1 MKENNRKISL
11 VILIAVALIVSIPA
25 IQALASGKVGKTT
38 DGSFKKDV
46 LKQSKYV
53 LVDFWAPW
61 CKPCVMMSPELKK
74 VASHYG
80 NKLIVMKLNIDH
92 NKNMVSR
99 YQIRG
104 IPTVI
109 LFKNGKVVKK
119 LVGYRRSSQLRRDLD
134 RYLK

>member
-1 MKENNRKISL
+1 M
-11 VILIAVALIVSIPA
+11 ALIISIPA
-25 IQALASGKVGKTT
+25 AQAFASGKVGKTT
-38 DGSFKKDV
+38 GRDFEKDV

-61 CKPCVMMSPELKK
+61 CKPCVMMAPELDK

-80 NKLIVMKLNIDH
+80 DKLIVLKLNIDK
-92 NKNMVSR
+92 NKSMASK
-99 YQIRG
+99 YKIRG

-109 LFKNGKVVKK
+109 LYKNGRVVKK
-119 LVGYRRSSQLRRDLD
+119 LVGYRKSPALQKELD